1 MVVQYLSCHDKILQT
16 WCLNNKSLFSHSSG
30 GRSRSKVKVAGM
42 VSGEAYSCLA
52 GATCCCT
59 LTGPVLCMHRAPG
72 VSPSYCVDTG
82 PDGLGPHPNGL
93 IQLNHL
99 PRGLISKPSH
109 SRGQGFTRSLGE
121 REFSPQ
127 HPGRLETSSGGRQGL
142 TLLGPRDPN
151 SHGGVYIS

>member
-1 MVVQYLSCHDKILQT
+1 MMGNMVVQYLSCHDKILQT

-109 SRGQGFTRSLGE
+109 SRGQGFTLVWG
-121 REFSPQ
+121 RESSVHNIQ
-127 HPGRLETSSGGRQGL
+127 EDLRHLQAAGRG
-142 TLLGPRDPN
+142 
-151 SHGGVYIS
+151 